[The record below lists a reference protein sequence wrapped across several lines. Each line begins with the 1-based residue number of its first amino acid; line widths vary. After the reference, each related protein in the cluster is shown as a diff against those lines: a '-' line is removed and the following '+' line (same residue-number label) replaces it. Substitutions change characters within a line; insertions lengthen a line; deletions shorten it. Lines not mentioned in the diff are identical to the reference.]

1 MAITAI
7 GDFERM
13 TPATASCEGMPPHG
27 EPRLFPGVGGVH
39 LVEAVKSL
47 YAAAPPPLPVAAKVA
62 LKPAQDLG
70 S

>member
-1 MAITAI
+1 
-7 GDFERM
+7 
-13 TPATASCEGMPPHG
+13 
-27 EPRLFPGVGGVH
+27 

-47 YAAAPPPLPVAAKVA
+47 YAAAPPPLPVTAKVA